1 MPRKKQELPD
11 LSKTNILKP
20 ITLDMIGSNGD
31 PCFGKNYDLST
42 EECKI
47 CGDSEL
53 CCIKFSNSLG
63 KTRKELE
70 KENNYKDLDILIDK
84 TAAKKMFR
92 TLKRKGEDKKFII
105 DKLQKKFELTRQE
118 TRLLYKEFSN
128 KSTTK

>member
-20 ITLDMIGSNGD
+20 IILDMIGSNGD

-70 KENNYKDLDILIDK
+70 KENIYKDLDILIDK

-92 TLKRKGEDKKFII
+92 TLKRKGEDKKSII

>member
-1 MPRKKQELPD
+1 
-11 LSKTNILKP
+11 
-20 ITLDMIGSNGD
+20 MIGSNGD

-92 TLKRKGEDKKFII
+92 TLKRKGEDKKSII

-128 KSTTK
+128 KSTTKKYIH